1 MKPLCVSKQA
11 FLISQTIRKSKLI
24 EIITSVVHVSSFDET
39 HSSTGRRGTPFP
51 SWLHQIHVYIGQQQ
65 RSSNFTRLSI
75 TKKKKLDYYQG
86 HSSVSNDKNK
96 NDKS

>member
-39 HSSTGRRGTPFP
+39 HSSTGSKRNTL
-51 SWLHQIHVYIGQQQ
+51 SKLAT
-65 RSSNFTRLSI
+65 SNPCTLDSNDEAQTLPDCLSQKKTRLLSG
-75 TKKKKLDYYQG
+75 TQQCLK
-86 HSSVSNDKNK
+86 
-96 NDKS
+96 

>member
-1 MKPLCVSKQA
+1 MKPLCVGKQA
-11 FLISQTIRKSKLI
+11 FLISQTIRKLI

-39 HSSTGRRGTPFP
+39 HSSTGRRGTPYT
-51 SWLHQIHVYIGQQQ
+51 SWLHQIHVYIGQQR

-75 TKKKKLDYYQG
+75 TKKKLDYYQG
-86 HSSVSNDKNK
+86 HGSVSNDKNQ